1 MDDLRLVVPPQTLV
15 WLSNDD
21 HDATEPNVAIVQ
33 ESIRQATEQV
43 NAYIRNRY
51 TLPLEPI
58 PTLVKDIT
66 VNLARHWLYSRRPEG
81 HDFPEAVTRTYK
93 DALALLAMIRDNK
106 VSLGIRNDEADA
118 PEPGAMKVKAKPK
131 LFDWSRYK

>member
-1 MDDLRLVVPPQTLV
+1 MEDLRLVVPPQTLV
-15 WLSNDD
+15 WLSNDE

-106 VSLGIRNDEADA
+106 VLSLIHI
-118 PEPGAMKVKAKPK
+118 
-131 LFDWSRYK
+131 